1 MRIKEVLKEKGFT
14 YKMLA
19 EQMGVTEQSIKNTL
33 NSASITTSTLER
45 IAAAVNVPMW
55 ELVVSRDEV
64 AVGELS
70 ALVYCEGEYYRA
82 TTLEELREVVKE
94 LEERLSEETSP
105 SQNA

>member
-1 MRIKEVLKEKGFT
+1 
-14 YKMLA
+14 
-19 EQMGVTEQSIKNTL
+19 MGVTEQSIKNTL

-70 ALVYCEGEYYRA
+70 ALAYCEGEYYRA
-82 TTLEELREVVKE
+82 TTLEELKEVVNK
-94 LEERLSEETSP
+94 LEEQLSE
-105 SQNA
+105 

>member
-1 MRIKEVLKEKGFT
+1 MEQAMRIKEVLKEKGFT

-94 LEERLSEETSP
+94 LEERLSE
-105 SQNA
+105 

>member
-82 TTLEELREVVKE
+82 NTLEELREIVNE
-94 LEERLSEETSP
+94 LEERLSE
-105 SQNA
+105 

>member
-33 NSASITTSTLER
+33 NSTSITTSTLER

-64 AVGELS
+64 VVGELS

-82 TTLEELREVVKE
+82 NTLEELREVVKE
-94 LEERLSEETSP
+94 LEEQLSE
-105 SQNA
+105 